1 MMPSFTSENA
11 KTRPFVGDRDVGAR
25 DEAGAAAERVALNA
39 RDDRSR
45 AAVDRLQHPAQGVR
59 VGDVRVEVEVDRGAH
74 PLDVRAGAEARP
86 VAREQ
91 HRSRL
96 ADVDERL
103 GELGDQRGVEGVAR
117 LRAARA

>member
-11 KTRPFVGDRDVGAR
+11 NTGPCVGDRDVGAG
-25 DEAGAAAERVALNA
+25 DEARPAAERVSLNA
-39 RDDRSR
+39 RDDRSG

-59 VGDVRVEVEVDRGAH
+59 VRDVRVEVEVDRGTH

-86 VAREQ
+86 VAGEQ
-91 HRSRL
+91 HRPRL

-103 GELGDQRGVEGVAR
+103 GELGDQRGVEGVAG